1 MNKGT
6 ELIPIERI
14 QNFIFLIRGE
24 KVMLDR
30 HLSELYGV
38 TTSNLNKAAKR
49 NQDRFPS
56 DFMFQLTDDETKN
69 LMFQIG
75 ISSSRHGG
83 SRHNPFVFTEQ
94 GVAMLSSVLRSGR
107 AVQVNV
113 AIMRA
118 FVNLRRLLATNETLS
133 RKFAELER
141 KLEGH
146 DEAIKTLFDAIRE
159 LMLPLVKPKREIGFH
174 AIAKDRR
181 HAPNTSKNSATS
193 AS

>member
-1 MNKGT
+1 MKKAA

-24 KVMLDR
+24 KVMRDS

-38 TTSNLNKAAKR
+38 DTGTLNRAAKR
-49 NQDRFPS
+49 NADRFPE
-56 DFMFQLTDDETKN
+56 DFMFQLTDSEVES
-69 LMFQIG
+69 LRCQIG
-75 ISSSRHGG
+75 ISNVGRGG
-83 SRHNPFVFTEQ
+83 RRYLPYVFTEQ

-107 AVQVNV
+107 AGQANV

-118 FVNLRRLLATNETLS
+118 FVSLRRLLATNETLA

-159 LMLPLVKPKREIGFH
+159 LMLPPEKLKREIGFH
-174 AIAKDRR
+174 AIAKERQR
-181 HAPNTSKNSATS
+181 PKSPPAGAK
-193 AS
+193 